1 MQEIHLDTIQQFNDY
16 NGMETLHPLVSVIH
30 VDNTEHIKECMMH
43 YGFYALYLKENK
55 GCKLSYGR
63 TEYDFDEMT
72 VTSFAPGQTIRVE
85 PIEVPE
91 GGHVDDKGNIYSPLG
106 ELVGAAFPKYTA
118 LAFHPDLLNRTSLG
132 KQMSRYE
139 FFDYTS
145 NEALHLSTQEV
156 EIFKGVLNMIEQ
168 ELHHA
173 IDKHTR
179 ELVVSHIELLL
190 NYCLRFYDRQFI
202 TREEINHSVVK
213 KFLSLLDE
221 YIASPPA
228 LPHREGAASRLPT
241 VAYFADKCCL
251 STGYFGTLVKTETGR
266 TAKDLINDRILAK
279 AKELLSISS
288 PMGGGREGASITQI
302 SQRLG
307 FEYPQHFVRFF
318 KALTGKTPT
327 QWRAA

>member
-1 MQEIHLDTIQQFNDY
+1 MQEIFLNTIQDFNDY
-16 NGMETLHPLVSVIH
+16 NGVETLHPMVSVVH
-30 VDNTEHIKECMMH
+30 VDSTDHIQECTMH
-43 YGFYALYLKENK
+43 YGLYAIYLKENK
-55 GCKLSYGR
+55 GCRLSYGR

-72 VTSFAPGQTIRVE
+72 VTSFAPGQVVTVE
-85 PIEVPE
+85 PNPEVPFA
-91 GGHVDDKGNIYSPLG
+91 K
-106 ELVGAAFPKYTA
+106 FTA
-118 LAFHPDLLNRTSLG
+118 LVFHPDFLNRTSLG
-132 KQMSRYE
+132 RQMSRYE

-145 NEALHLSTQEV
+145 NEALHLSAQEV
-156 EIFKGVLNMIEQ
+156 EIFRGVLAMIQQ

-179 ELVVSHIELLL
+179 ELIVSNIELLL

-213 KFLSLLDE
+213 KFLALLDE
-221 YIASPPA
+221 YIADKA
-228 LPHREGAASRLPT
+228 ELEGLPT

-266 TAKDLINDRILAK
+266 TAKDLINDRLLAR
-279 AKELLSISS
+279 AKELLQSDTLSVS
-288 PMGGGREGASITQI
+288 LV
-302 SQRLG
+302 SQQLG